1 MDDFNISLL
10 YESKNE
16 WIARLIIML
25 TPLVV
30 EGVDSIFQEAYSICK
45 KSKQKEKYLMTF
57 QNLLIRVPKWNEEI
71 IDKEK
76 QRIVTKSN
84 CNYMEDII
92 TCVHIIQ
99 LKCMTAMRVGMK
111 QKKIDIDVP
120 KLNVFIHKC
129 YINVARSVY
138 NNVYLYETK
147 TKSLEKQKN
156 RRLIELLVQECI
168 LNTIRSNIPIEE
180 IIRSYMDETTETDVI
195 EKIEEEVVQEKID
208 LKTLEKEME
217 SVRQKEISLP
227 KTENIIEPQRGGTP
241 KVDDVENNDINNEVR
256 GLIESMKQD
265 NDILNNTQPSNTTNT
280 EPSNTTNTQPKNKDN
295 NSLNEVFSDTGS
307 DAGSG
312 SDTDSII
319 FDNDDTI
326 SLSAFDIEDI

>member
-1 MDDFNISLL
+1 MDDFNMSLL

-25 TPLVV
+25 TPLIV
-30 EGVDSIFQEAYSICK
+30 EGVDSIFQEAYSLCK

-57 QNLLIRVPKWNEEI
+57 QNLLVRVPKWNDEI

-138 NNVYLYETK
+138 NNVYLYEMK

-195 EKIEEEVVQEKID
+195 EKIEEEILQEKID
-208 LKTLEKEME
+208 LKTLEKEMDE
-217 SVRQKEISLP
+217 VRQRETVLP
-227 KTENIIEPQRGGTP
+227 KLENILEPQGGGNKESIIGNEETGG
-241 KVDDVENNDINNEVR
+241 NEVKD
-256 GLIESMKQD
+256 LIESMKQD
-265 NDILNNTQPSNTTNT
+265 NDIMKNVQSPPTTPPTNNQEDSSVN
-280 EPSNTTNTQPKNKDN
+280 
-295 NSLNEVFSDTGS
+295 DTGS
-307 DAGSG
+307 D
-312 SDTDSII
+312 SDTDSIV
-319 FDNDDTI
+319 FDNDDEI
-326 SLSAFDIEDI
+326 SLSAFDIEEI

>member
-1 MDDFNISLL
+1 MDDFNMSLL

-25 TPLVV
+25 TPLIV
-30 EGVDSIFQEAYSICK
+30 EGVDSIFQEAYTLCK

-57 QNLLIRVPKWNEEI
+57 QNLLVRVPKWNEEI

-76 QRIVTKSN
+76 QRIVAKSN

-138 NNVYLYETK
+138 NNVYLYEVK

-156 RRLIELLVQECI
+156 RRLVELLVQECI

-217 SVRQKEISLP
+217 EVRQNELVAVP
-227 KTENIIEPQRGGTP
+227 KLESIVEPQIGGGG
-241 KVDDVENNDINNEVR
+241 ENEENTNNEVKD
-256 GLIESMKQD
+256 LIESMKQD
-265 NDILNNTQPSNTTNT
+265 SDILKNVQSPPTTPPSNSRDDSSVN
-280 EPSNTTNTQPKNKDN
+280 
-295 NSLNEVFSDTGS
+295 DTGS
-307 DAGSG
+307 D
-312 SDTDSII
+312 SDTDSIV
-319 FDNDDTI
+319 FDNDDEI
-326 SLSAFDIEDI
+326 SLSGFDIEEI

>member
-1 MDDFNISLL
+1 MDDFNMSLL

-25 TPLVV
+25 TPLIV
-30 EGVDSIFQEAYSICK
+30 EGVDSIFQEAYTLCK

-57 QNLLIRVPKWNEEI
+57 QNLLVRVPKWNEEI

-111 QKKIDIDVP
+111 QKKIDIDIP

-156 RRLIELLVQECI
+156 RRLVELLVQECI

-208 LKTLEKEME
+208 LKSLEKEMDE
-217 SVRQKEISLP
+217 VKQNQIVIP
-227 KTENIIEPQRGGTP
+227 KLENKIEPQKGVDVGGGIGIE
-241 KVDDVENNDINNEVR
+241 DNSINEMKE
-256 GLIESMKQD
+256 LIESMKQD
-265 NDILNNTQPSNTTNT
+265 NDITNNVQSQPVTPQTANQDDSSVN
-280 EPSNTTNTQPKNKDN
+280 
-295 NSLNEVFSDTGS
+295 DTGS
-307 DAGSG
+307 D
-312 SDTDSII
+312 SDTDSIV
-319 FDNDDTI
+319 FDNDDEI
-326 SLSAFDIEDI
+326 SLSGFDIEEI

>member
-1 MDDFNISLL
+1 MDDFNMSLL

-25 TPLVV
+25 TPLIV
-30 EGVDSIFQEAYSICK
+30 EGVDSIFQEAYTLCK

-57 QNLLIRVPKWNEEI
+57 QNLLVRVPKWNEEI

-76 QRIVTKSN
+76 QRIVAKSN

-138 NNVYLYETK
+138 NNVYLYEIK

-156 RRLIELLVQECI
+156 RRLVELLVQECI

-217 SVRQKEISLP
+217 EVRQKELVVVP
-227 KTENIIEPQRGGTP
+227 KVENIVEPQIGGGG
-241 KVDDVENNDINNEVR
+241 ENDENTNNEVKD
-256 GLIESMKQD
+256 LIESMKQD
-265 NDILNNTQPSNTTNT
+265 SDILKNVQSPPTTPPSKSQDDSSVN
-280 EPSNTTNTQPKNKDN
+280 
-295 NSLNEVFSDTGS
+295 DTGS
-307 DAGSG
+307 D
-312 SDTDSII
+312 SDTDSIV
-319 FDNDDTI
+319 FDNDDEI
-326 SLSAFDIEDI
+326 SLSGFDIQEI

>member
-1 MDDFNISLL
+1 MDDFNMSLL

-25 TPLVV
+25 TPLIV
-30 EGVDSIFQEAYSICK
+30 EGVDSIFQEAYTLCK

-57 QNLLIRVPKWNEEI
+57 QNLLVRVPKWNEEI

-76 QRIVTKSN
+76 QRIVAKSN

-138 NNVYLYETK
+138 NNVYLYEIK

-156 RRLIELLVQECI
+156 RRLVELLVQECI

-217 SVRQKEISLP
+217 EVRQNELVAVP
-227 KTENIIEPQRGGTP
+227 KLENIVEPQIRGGG
-241 KVDDVENNDINNEVR
+241 ENEENTNNEVKD
-256 GLIESMKQD
+256 LIESMKQD
-265 NDILNNTQPSNTTNT
+265 SDILKNVQSPPTTPPSNSQDDSSVN
-280 EPSNTTNTQPKNKDN
+280 
-295 NSLNEVFSDTGS
+295 DTGS
-307 DAGSG
+307 D
-312 SDTDSII
+312 SDTDSIV
-319 FDNDDTI
+319 FDNDDEI
-326 SLSAFDIEDI
+326 SLSGFDIQEI

>member
-1 MDDFNISLL
+1 MDDFNMSLL

-25 TPLVV
+25 TPLIV
-30 EGVDSIFQEAYSICK
+30 EGVDSIFQEAYTLCK

-57 QNLLIRVPKWNEEI
+57 QNLLVRVPKWNDEI

-99 LKCMTAMRVGMK
+99 LKCMTAMRVGTK

-138 NNVYLYETK
+138 NNVYLYEMK

-195 EKIEEEVVQEKID
+195 EKIEEEIVQEKID
-208 LKTLEKEME
+208 LKTLEKEMDE
-217 SVRQKEISLP
+217 VRQRETVLP
-227 KTENIIEPQRGGTP
+227 KLENILEPQGGGNKESIIGNEETGG
-241 KVDDVENNDINNEVR
+241 NEVKD
-256 GLIESMKQD
+256 LIESMKQD
-265 NDILNNTQPSNTTNT
+265 NDIMKNVQSPPTTPTSNNQEDSYVN
-280 EPSNTTNTQPKNKDN
+280 
-295 NSLNEVFSDTGS
+295 DTGS
-307 DAGSG
+307 D
-312 SDTDSII
+312 SDTDSIV
-319 FDNDDTI
+319 FDNDDEI
-326 SLSAFDIEDI
+326 SLSAFDIEEI

>member
-1 MDDFNISLL
+1 
-10 YESKNE
+10 
-16 WIARLIIML
+16 
-25 TPLVV
+25 
-30 EGVDSIFQEAYSICK
+30 
-45 KSKQKEKYLMTF
+45 
-57 QNLLIRVPKWNEEI
+57 
-71 IDKEK
+71 
-76 QRIVTKSN
+76 
-84 CNYMEDII
+84 
-92 TCVHIIQ
+92 
-99 LKCMTAMRVGMK
+99 
-111 QKKIDIDVP
+111 
-120 KLNVFIHKC
+120 
-129 YINVARSVY
+129 
-138 NNVYLYETK
+138 
-147 TKSLEKQKN
+147 
-156 RRLIELLVQECI
+156 
-168 LNTIRSNIPIEE
+168 
-180 IIRSYMDETTETDVI
+180 MDETTETDVI

>member
-1 MDDFNISLL
+1 MDDFNMSLL

-25 TPLVV
+25 TPLIV
-30 EGVDSIFQEAYSICK
+30 EGVDSIFQEAYTLCK

-57 QNLLIRVPKWNEEI
+57 QNLLVRVPKWNEEI

-111 QKKIDIDVP
+111 QKKIDIDIP

-156 RRLIELLVQECI
+156 RRLVELLVQECI

-195 EKIEEEVVQEKID
+195 EKIEEEIVQEKID
-208 LKTLEKEME
+208 LKSLEKEMDE
-217 SVRQKEISLP
+217 VKQSQIVVP
-227 KTENIIEPQRGGTP
+227 KLENKIEPQKGG
-241 KVDDVENNDINNEVR
+241 DIGEGIGIEDNSINEMKE
-256 GLIESMKQD
+256 LIESMKQD
-265 NDILNNTQPSNTTNT
+265 NDISKTVQSPPVTPQSTNQDD
-280 EPSNTTNTQPKNKDN
+280 SSVN
-295 NSLNEVFSDTGS
+295 DTGS
-307 DAGSG
+307 D
-312 SDTDSII
+312 SDTDSIV
-319 FDNDDTI
+319 FDNDDEI
-326 SLSAFDIEDI
+326 SLSGFDIEEI

>member
-1 MDDFNISLL
+1 MDDFNMSLL

-25 TPLVV
+25 TPLIV
-30 EGVDSIFQEAYSICK
+30 EGVDSIFQEAYTLCK

-57 QNLLIRVPKWNEEI
+57 QNLLVRVPKWNEEI

-76 QRIVTKSN
+76 QRIVAKSN

-111 QKKIDIDVP
+111 QKKIDIDIP

-156 RRLIELLVQECI
+156 RRLVELLVQECI

-195 EKIEEEVVQEKID
+195 EKIEEEVLQERID
-208 LKTLEKEME
+208 LKTLEKEMGE
-217 SVRQKEISLP
+217 VRQSQIVVP
-227 KTENIIEPQRGGTP
+227 KSEYIIEPQKVGHKEGGGIE
-241 KVDDVENNDINNEVR
+241 DNSINEVKE
-256 GLIESMKQD
+256 LIESMKQD
-265 NDILNNTQPSNTTNT
+265 NDILNNIQNPPVISPPNTTQS
-280 EPSNTTNTQPKNKDN
+280 PSVTPPPN
-295 NSLNEVFSDTGS
+295 NQDDSSVNDTGS
-307 DAGSG
+307 D
-312 SDTDSII
+312 SDTDSIV
-319 FDNDDTI
+319 FDNDDEI
-326 SLSAFDIEDI
+326 SLSGFDIEEI

>member
-1 MDDFNISLL
+1 MDDFNMSLL

-25 TPLVV
+25 TPLIV
-30 EGVDSIFQEAYSICK
+30 EGVDSIFQEAYTLCK

-57 QNLLIRVPKWNEEI
+57 QNFLVRVPKWNEEI

-76 QRIVTKSN
+76 QRIVAKSN

-156 RRLIELLVQECI
+156 RRLVELLVQECI

-208 LKTLEKEME
+208 MKALEKEMGDIKQSQVVVSKSE
-217 SVRQKEISLP
+217 KEGA
-227 KTENIIEPQRGGTP
+227 KEPQPNAKEGGGGIEDKAT
-241 KVDDVENNDINNEVR
+241 NEIKD
-256 GLIESMKQD
+256 LIESMKQGD
-265 NDILNNTQPSNTTNT
+265 NMLNNVETPSNNQDD
-280 EPSNTTNTQPKNKDN
+280 SSVN
-295 NSLNEVFSDTGS
+295 DTGS
-307 DAGSG
+307 D
-312 SDTDSII
+312 SDTDSIV
-319 FDNDDTI
+319 FDNDDDNI
-326 SLSAFDIEDI
+326 SLSGFDIEEI

>member
-1 MDDFNISLL
+1 MSLL

-25 TPLVV
+25 TPLIV
-30 EGVDSIFQEAYSICK
+30 EGVDSIFQEAYTLCK

-57 QNLLIRVPKWNEEI
+57 QNLLVRVPKWNEEI

-111 QKKIDIDVP
+111 QKKIDIDIP

-156 RRLIELLVQECI
+156 RRLVELLVQECI

-195 EKIEEEVVQEKID
+195 EKIEEEIVQEKID
-208 LKTLEKEME
+208 LKSLEKEMDE
-217 SVRQKEISLP
+217 VKQSQIVVP
-227 KTENIIEPQRGGTP
+227 KLENKIEPQKGG
-241 KVDDVENNDINNEVR
+241 DIGEGIGIEDNSINEMKE
-256 GLIESMKQD
+256 LIESMKQD
-265 NDILNNTQPSNTTNT
+265 NDISKTVQSPPVTPQSTNQDD
-280 EPSNTTNTQPKNKDN
+280 SSVN
-295 NSLNEVFSDTGS
+295 DTGS
-307 DAGSG
+307 D
-312 SDTDSII
+312 SDTDSIV
-319 FDNDDTI
+319 FDNDDEI
-326 SLSAFDIEDI
+326 SLSGFDIEEI

>member
-1 MDDFNISLL
+1 MSLL

-16 WIARLIIML
+16 WIARLIIMI
-25 TPLVV
+25 TPLIV
-30 EGVDSIFQEAYSICK
+30 EGVDSIFQEAYTLCK
-45 KSKQKEKYLMTF
+45 KSKQKDKYLMTF
-57 QNLLIRVPKWNEEI
+57 QNLLVRVPKWNDDI

-138 NNVYLYETK
+138 NNVYLYEMK
-147 TKSLEKQKN
+147 SKSLEKQKN

-208 LKTLEKEME
+208 LKTLEKEMDE
-217 SVRQKEISLP
+217 VRQRETVVP
-227 KTENIIEPQRGGTP
+227 KLENIVEHHKGGNTETI
-241 KVDDVENNDINNEVR
+241 DEQEQSNNNSEVKD
-256 GLIESMKQD
+256 LIESMKQD
-265 NDILNNTQPSNTTNT
+265 NIQNHTISSPNNQEDSSVN
-280 EPSNTTNTQPKNKDN
+280 D
-295 NSLNEVFSDTGS
+295 GS
-307 DAGSG
+307 D
-312 SDTDSII
+312 SDTDSIV
-319 FDNDDTI
+319 FDNDDEI
-326 SLSAFDIEDI
+326 SLSGFDIEEI

>member
-1 MDDFNISLL
+1 MDDFNMSLL

-25 TPLVV
+25 TPLIV
-30 EGVDSIFQEAYSICK
+30 EGVDSIFQEAYTLCK

-57 QNLLIRVPKWNEEI
+57 QNLLVRVPKWNEEI

-76 QRIVTKSN
+76 QRIVAKSN

-138 NNVYLYETK
+138 NNVYLYEIK

-156 RRLIELLVQECI
+156 RRLVELLVQECI

-208 LKTLEKEME
+208 LNTLEKEME
-217 SVRQKEISLP
+217 EVRQNEVVVMP
-227 KTENIIEPQRGGTP
+227 KLENIVGGENIETGINQ
-241 KVDDVENNDINNEVR
+241 ENTNNEVKD
-256 GLIESMKQD
+256 LIESMKQD
-265 NDILNNTQPSNTTNT
+265 SDILKNIQSPPTTPPSNN
-280 EPSNTTNTQPKNKDN
+280 QDDN
-295 NSLNEVFSDTGS
+295 SVNDTGS
-307 DAGSG
+307 D
-312 SDTDSII
+312 SDTDSIV
-319 FDNDDTI
+319 FDNDDEI
-326 SLSAFDIEDI
+326 SLSGFDIQEI

>member
-1 MDDFNISLL
+1 MDDFNMSLL

-25 TPLVV
+25 TPLIV
-30 EGVDSIFQEAYSICK
+30 EGVDSIFQEAYTLCK

-57 QNLLIRVPKWNEEI
+57 QNLLVRVPKWNEEI

-76 QRIVTKSN
+76 QRIVAKSN

-138 NNVYLYETK
+138 NNVYLYEIK

-156 RRLIELLVQECI
+156 RRLVELLVQECI

-195 EKIEEEVVQEKID
+195 EKIEEEVIQEKID

-217 SVRQKEISLP
+217 EVRQNELIAVP
-227 KTENIIEPQRGGTP
+227 KVENIVEPHH
-241 KVDDVENNDINNEVR
+241 
-256 GLIESMKQD
+256 
-265 NDILNNTQPSNTTNT
+265 
-280 EPSNTTNTQPKNKDN
+280 
-295 NSLNEVFSDTGS
+295 
-307 DAGSG
+307 
-312 SDTDSII
+312 
-319 FDNDDTI
+319 
-326 SLSAFDIEDI
+326 

>member
-1 MDDFNISLL
+1 MDDFNMSLL

-25 TPLVV
+25 TPLIV
-30 EGVDSIFQEAYSICK
+30 EGVDSIFQEAYTLCK
-45 KSKQKEKYLMTF
+45 KSKKKEKYLMTF
-57 QNLLIRVPKWNEEI
+57 QNLLVRVPKWNEEI

-76 QRIVTKSN
+76 QRIVAKSN

-138 NNVYLYETK
+138 NNVYLYEVK

-156 RRLIELLVQECI
+156 RRLVELLVQECI

-217 SVRQKEISLP
+217 EVRQNELVAVP
-227 KTENIIEPQRGGTP
+227 KLESIVEPQIGGGG
-241 KVDDVENNDINNEVR
+241 ENEENTNNEVKD
-256 GLIESMKQD
+256 LIESMKQD
-265 NDILNNTQPSNTTNT
+265 SDILKNVQSPPTTPPSNSRDDSSVN
-280 EPSNTTNTQPKNKDN
+280 
-295 NSLNEVFSDTGS
+295 DTGS
-307 DAGSG
+307 D
-312 SDTDSII
+312 SDTDSIV
-319 FDNDDTI
+319 FDNDDEI
-326 SLSAFDIEDI
+326 SLSGFDIEEI

>member
-25 TPLVV
+25 TPLIV
-30 EGVDSIFQEAYSICK
+30 EGVDSIFQEAYSLCK

-57 QNLLIRVPKWNEEI
+57 QNLLVRVPKWNDEI
-71 IDKEK
+71 INKEK

-84 CNYMEDII
+84 CNYMDDII

-111 QKKIDIDVP
+111 QKKIDIDIP

-129 YINVARSVY
+129 YINVARAVY

-156 RRLIELLVQECI
+156 RRLVELLVQECI

-195 EKIEEEVVQEKID
+195 EKIDEEVIQEKID
-208 LKTLEKEME
+208 LASLEREME
-217 SVRQKEISLP
+217 IIKQNNKKIGGENVDNNNKHTKSNNNTNDNTNREI
-227 KTENIIEPQRGGTP
+227 K
-241 KVDDVENNDINNEVR
+241 D
-256 GLIESMKQD
+256 LIEDMKND
-265 NDILNNTQPSNTTNT
+265 NEMPSSSQPEQPPPQPIPQPQHSQPS
-280 EPSNTTNTQPKNKDN
+280 D
-295 NSLNEVFSDTGS
+295 SDGGS
-307 DAGSG
+307 D

-319 FDNDDTI
+319 FDGDEI
-326 SLSAFDIEDI
+326 SLSGFDIQDI

>member
-1 MDDFNISLL
+1 MDDFNMSLL

-16 WIARLIIML
+16 WIARLIILL
-25 TPLVV
+25 TPLLV
-30 EGVDSIFQEAYSICK
+30 EGIDSIFQEAYTLCK

-57 QNLLIRVPKWNEEI
+57 QNLLVRVPKWNEEI

-156 RRLIELLVQECI
+156 RRLVELLVQECV

-208 LKTLEKEME
+208 LKTLEKEMNNAKQSQVIASKLE
-217 SVRQKEISLP
+217 DEKTRKPQIDVKE
-227 KTENIIEPQRGGTP
+227 GGGGSQ
-241 KVDDVENNDINNEVR
+241 DNRINEVKE
-256 GLIESMKQD
+256 LIESMKQD
-265 NDILNNTQPSNTTNT
+265 NSIL
-280 EPSNTTNTQPKNKDN
+280 KNEETPPEMPANGSSDVSDN
-295 NSLNEVFSDTGS
+295 DSVVSDN
-307 DAGSG
+307 
-312 SDTDSII
+312 DSIV
-319 FDNDDTI
+319 FDDSDDDRI
-326 SLSAFDIEDI
+326 SLSGFDIEEI

>member
-30 EGVDSIFQEAYSICK
+30 EGVDSIFQEAFSICK

-156 RRLIELLVQECI
+156 RRLVELLVQECI

-195 EKIEEEVVQEKID
+195 EKIEEEVLQERID

-217 SVRQKEISLP
+217 SVRQNELSIP
-227 KTENIIEPQRGGTP
+227 KKIENIVEPQDGGNN
-241 KVDDVENNDINNEVR
+241 KLGNGNENEGNINTEVKE
-256 GLIESMKQD
+256 LIESMKNVQS
-265 NDILNNTQPSNTTNT
+265 LPNTHTSI
-280 EPSNTTNTQPKNKDN
+280 N
-295 NSLNEVFSDTGS
+295 NSLDKVCSETGSDVGSDAGS

-326 SLSAFDIEDI
+326 SLSAFDIQEI

>member
-1 MDDFNISLL
+1 
-10 YESKNE
+10 
-16 WIARLIIML
+16 
-25 TPLVV
+25 
-30 EGVDSIFQEAYSICK
+30 
-45 KSKQKEKYLMTF
+45 MTF
-57 QNLLIRVPKWNEEI
+57 QNLLVRVPKWNEEI

-76 QRIVTKSN
+76 QRIVAKSN

-138 NNVYLYETK
+138 NNVYLYEIK
-147 TKSLEKQKN
+147 TKSLERQKN
-156 RRLIELLVQECI
+156 RRLVELLVQEWI

-217 SVRQKEISLP
+217 EVRQNELVVMP
-227 KTENIIEPQRGGTP
+227 KLENIVGGENIETGISQ
-241 KVDDVENNDINNEVR
+241 ENTNNEVKD
-256 GLIESMKQD
+256 LIESMKQD
-265 NDILNNTQPSNTTNT
+265 SDILKNIQSPPTTPPSNN
-280 EPSNTTNTQPKNKDN
+280 QDDN
-295 NSLNEVFSDTGS
+295 SVNDTGS
-307 DAGSG
+307 D
-312 SDTDSII
+312 SDTDSIV
-319 FDNDDTI
+319 FDNDDEI
-326 SLSAFDIEDI
+326 SLSGFDIQEI

>member
-1 MDDFNISLL
+1 MDDFNMSLL

-25 TPLVV
+25 TPLIV
-30 EGVDSIFQEAYSICK
+30 EGVDSIFQEAYTLCK

-57 QNLLIRVPKWNEEI
+57 QNLLVRVPKWNEEI

-76 QRIVTKSN
+76 QRIVAKSN

-138 NNVYLYETK
+138 NNVYLYEIK

-156 RRLIELLVQECI
+156 RRLVELLVQECI

-217 SVRQKEISLP
+217 EVRQNELVVMP
-227 KTENIIEPQRGGTP
+227 KLENIVGGENIETGINQ
-241 KVDDVENNDINNEVR
+241 ENTNNEVKD
-256 GLIESMKQD
+256 LIESMKQD
-265 NDILNNTQPSNTTNT
+265 SDILKNIQSPPTTPPSNN
-280 EPSNTTNTQPKNKDN
+280 QDDN
-295 NSLNEVFSDTGS
+295 SVNDTGS
-307 DAGSG
+307 D
-312 SDTDSII
+312 SDTDSIV
-319 FDNDDTI
+319 FDNDDEI
-326 SLSAFDIEDI
+326 SLSGFDIQEI

>member
-1 MDDFNISLL
+1 
-10 YESKNE
+10 
-16 WIARLIIML
+16 ML
-25 TPLVV
+25 TPLIV
-30 EGVDSIFQEAYSICK
+30 EGVDSIFQEAYTLCK

-57 QNLLIRVPKWNEEI
+57 QNLLVRVPKWNEEI

-111 QKKIDIDVP
+111 QKKIDIDIP

-156 RRLIELLVQECI
+156 RRLVELLVQECI

-195 EKIEEEVVQEKID
+195 EKIEEEVLQEKID
-208 LKTLEKEME
+208 LKTLEKEMSE
-217 SVRQKEISLP
+217 VRQGQIVVP
-227 KTENIIEPQRGGTP
+227 KSEHIIEHQKGGY
-241 KVDDVENNDINNEVR
+241 KEESISIEDNSVNEMKE
-256 GLIESMKQD
+256 LIESMKQD
-265 NDILNNTQPSNTTNT
+265 NDILNNIQTLPAIPPPNNTQPSSTLSS
-280 EPSNTTNTQPKNKDN
+280 SNNQEDSSVN
-295 NSLNEVFSDTGS
+295 DTGS
-307 DAGSG
+307 D
-312 SDTDSII
+312 SDTDSIV
-319 FDNDDTI
+319 FDNDDDII
-326 SLSAFDIEDI
+326 SLSGFDIEEI

>member
-1 MDDFNISLL
+1 MDDFNMSLL

-25 TPLVV
+25 TPLIV
-30 EGVDSIFQEAYSICK
+30 EGVDSIFQEAYTLCK

-57 QNLLIRVPKWNEEI
+57 QNLLVRVPKWNEEI

-76 QRIVTKSN
+76 QRIVAKSN

-138 NNVYLYETK
+138 NNVYLYEIK

-156 RRLIELLVQECI
+156 RRLVELLVQECI

-217 SVRQKEISLP
+217 EVRQNEVVVMP
-227 KTENIIEPQRGGTP
+227 KLENIVGGENIETGINQ
-241 KVDDVENNDINNEVR
+241 ENTNNEVKD
-256 GLIESMKQD
+256 LIESMKQD
-265 NDILNNTQPSNTTNT
+265 SDILKNIQSPPTTPPSNN
-280 EPSNTTNTQPKNKDN
+280 QDDN
-295 NSLNEVFSDTGS
+295 SVNDTGS
-307 DAGSG
+307 D
-312 SDTDSII
+312 SDTDSIV
-319 FDNDDTI
+319 FDNDDEI
-326 SLSAFDIEDI
+326 SLSGFDIQEI

>member
-1 MDDFNISLL
+1 
-10 YESKNE
+10 
-16 WIARLIIML
+16 ML
-25 TPLVV
+25 TPLIV
-30 EGVDSIFQEAYSICK
+30 EGVDSIFQESYTLCK

-57 QNLLIRVPKWNEEI
+57 QNLLVRVPKWNEEI

-76 QRIVTKSN
+76 QRIVAKSN

-138 NNVYLYETK
+138 NNVYLYEIK

-156 RRLIELLVQECI
+156 RRLVELLVQECI

-217 SVRQKEISLP
+217 EVRQNELVVMP
-227 KTENIIEPQRGGTP
+227 KLENIVESQSKGGGENIETGINQ
-241 KVDDVENNDINNEVR
+241 ENTNNEVKD
-256 GLIESMKQD
+256 LIESMKQD
-265 NDILNNTQPSNTTNT
+265 SDILKNIQSQSPPTTPPSNN
-280 EPSNTTNTQPKNKDN
+280 QD
-295 NSLNEVFSDTGS
+295 DMGS
-307 DAGSG
+307 D
-312 SDTDSII
+312 SDTDSIV
-319 FDNDDTI
+319 FDNDDEI
-326 SLSAFDIEDI
+326 SLSGFDIQEI

>member
-1 MDDFNISLL
+1 MDDFNMSLL

-25 TPLVV
+25 TPLIV
-30 EGVDSIFQEAYSICK
+30 EGVDSIFQEAYTLCK

-57 QNLLIRVPKWNEEI
+57 QNLLVRVPKWNEEI

-76 QRIVTKSN
+76 QRIVAKSN

-138 NNVYLYETK
+138 NNVYLYEIK

-156 RRLIELLVQECI
+156 RRLVELLVQECI

-217 SVRQKEISLP
+217 EVRQKELVVVP
-227 KTENIIEPQRGGTP
+227 KVENIVEPHHGGG
-241 KVDDVENNDINNEVR
+241 ENNETNSNQENTNNEVKD
-256 GLIESMKQD
+256 LIESMKQD
-265 NDILNNTQPSNTTNT
+265 SDILKNIQSPPTTPPSNSQDDSSVN
-280 EPSNTTNTQPKNKDN
+280 
-295 NSLNEVFSDTGS
+295 DTGS
-307 DAGSG
+307 D
-312 SDTDSII
+312 SDTDSIV
-319 FDNDDTI
+319 FDNDDEI
-326 SLSAFDIEDI
+326 SLSGFDIQEI

>member
-1 MDDFNISLL
+1 MDDFNMSLL

-25 TPLVV
+25 TPLIM
-30 EGVDSIFQEAYSICK
+30 EGVDSIFQEAYNVCK

-57 QNLLIRVPKWNEEI
+57 QNLLVRVPKWNETI
-71 IDKEK
+71 IEKEC

-99 LKCMTAMRVGMK
+99 LKCMTAMRVGTK

-120 KLNVFIHKC
+120 KLNSFIHKC

-138 NNVYLYETK
+138 NNVYLYEIK
-147 TKSLEKQKN
+147 NKSLDKQKN
-156 RRLIELLVQECI
+156 RRLCELIIQECI
-168 LNTIRSNIPIEE
+168 LNTIRSNIPIQE
-180 IIRSYMDETTETDVI
+180 IIRSYLDETTETDVI

-208 LKTLEKEME
+208 LNTLQKQLDEVKVEDP
-217 SVRQKEISLP
+217 KEIIEPIPVPSPSPLP
-227 KTENIIEPQRGGTP
+227 EVIKPESSYSEEVRNIITNMKEENIITSLY
-241 KVDDVENNDINNEVR
+241 DENDNSHTSNETTQS
-256 GLIESMKQD
+256 IESD
-265 NDILNNTQPSNTTNT
+265 
-280 EPSNTTNTQPKNKDN
+280 
-295 NSLNEVFSDTGS
+295 
-307 DAGSG
+307 

-319 FDNDDTI
+319 FENDDDI
-326 SLSAFDIEDI
+326 SLSNFDIKEL

>member
-1 MDDFNISLL
+1 MDDFNMSLL

-25 TPLVV
+25 TPLIV
-30 EGVDSIFQEAYSICK
+30 EGVDSIFQEAYSLCK

-57 QNLLIRVPKWNEEI
+57 QNLLVRVPKWNDEI

-138 NNVYLYETK
+138 NNVYLYEMK

-195 EKIEEEVVQEKID
+195 EKIEEEILQEKID
-208 LKTLEKEME
+208 LKTLEKEMDE
-217 SVRQKEISLP
+217 VRQRETVVP
-227 KTENIIEPQRGGTP
+227 KLENILEPQGGGNKESIIGNEETGG
-241 KVDDVENNDINNEVR
+241 NEVKD
-256 GLIESMKQD
+256 LIESMKQD
-265 NDILNNTQPSNTTNT
+265 NDIMKNVQSPPTTPPTNNQEDSSVN
-280 EPSNTTNTQPKNKDN
+280 
-295 NSLNEVFSDTGS
+295 DTGS
-307 DAGSG
+307 D
-312 SDTDSII
+312 SDTDSIV
-319 FDNDDTI
+319 FDNDDEI
-326 SLSAFDIEDI
+326 SLSAFDIEEI

>member
-1 MDDFNISLL
+1 MDDFNMSLL

-25 TPLVV
+25 TPLIV
-30 EGVDSIFQEAYSICK
+30 EGVDSIFQEAYTLCK

-57 QNLLIRVPKWNEEI
+57 QNLLVRVPKWNEEI

-76 QRIVTKSN
+76 QRIVAKSN

-138 NNVYLYETK
+138 NNVYLYEIK

-156 RRLIELLVQECI
+156 RRLVELLVQECI

-217 SVRQKEISLP
+217 EVRQNELVAVP
-227 KTENIIEPQRGGTP
+227 KLENIVEPQIRGGG
-241 KVDDVENNDINNEVR
+241 ENEENTNNEVK

-265 NDILNNTQPSNTTNT
+265 SDILKNVQSPPTTPPSNSQDDSSVN
-280 EPSNTTNTQPKNKDN
+280 
-295 NSLNEVFSDTGS
+295 DTGS
-307 DAGSG
+307 D
-312 SDTDSII
+312 SDTDSIV
-319 FDNDDTI
+319 FDNDDEI
-326 SLSAFDIEDI
+326 SLSGFDIQEI